1 MPFGH
6 RVESPG
12 RATVADGS
20 AGRMPNLAPK
30 PDEKRRHSCFS
41 DLGWEVSRP
50 MRISTGVDSRPN
62 GGTVNH
68 STESTGP
75 PQAARTPLGGRER
88 ITQGSRAPARAEGPI
103 FWTAEPWKPAAR
115 RRAAIDFTERVF
127 GYRAESP
134 GCQTSSG
141 RVFLPLQFGY
151 RAESPGRQTVADG
164 AAGRMPNP
172 VSKPDEKRRHS
183 CFSDPKT
190 GGFPSVFSDLHRR
203 RFPSQRRYAR
213 MIPQRQPAGNASGR
227 RREPLSGGPRRACR
241 LGNG

>member
-1 MPFGH
+1 
-6 RVESPG
+6 
-12 RATVADGS
+12 
-20 AGRMPNLAPK
+20 
-30 PDEKRRHSCFS
+30 
-41 DLGWEVSRP
+41 

-62 GGTVNH
+62 DGTVNH

-75 PQAARTPLGGRER
+75 PQATRSPLGGRER